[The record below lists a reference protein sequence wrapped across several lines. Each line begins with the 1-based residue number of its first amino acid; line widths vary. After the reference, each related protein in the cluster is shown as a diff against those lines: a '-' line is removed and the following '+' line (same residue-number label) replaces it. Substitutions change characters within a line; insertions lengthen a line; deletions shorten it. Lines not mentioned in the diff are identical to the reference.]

1 MILQL
6 KIKKIIFEIAIYSRS
21 SIQNINNWRFWI
33 RKDKCI
39 DSDSLI
45 DESYLYAGDLNEAK
59 YQFLIKKLENIG
71 INHVNDSKPF
81 IEY

>member
-45 DESYLYAGDLNEAK
+45 DESYLYARDLNEAK

-71 INHVNDSKPF
+71 MNHVNDSKPF

>member
-39 DSDSLI
+39 DSDSLT
-45 DESYLYAGDLNEAK
+45 DKSYLYARDLNETK

>member
-6 KIKKIIFEIAIYSRS
+6 KITKIIFEIAIYSRS

-45 DESYLYAGDLNEAK
+45 DESYLYARDLNEAK

-71 INHVNDSKPF
+71 MNHVNDSKPF

>member
-6 KIKKIIFEIAIYSRS
+6 KITKIIFEIAIYSRS

-71 INHVNDSKPF
+71 MNHVNDSKPF

>member
-6 KIKKIIFEIAIYSRS
+6 KITKIIFEIAIYSRS

-33 RKDKCI
+33 RKEKCI

-45 DESYLYAGDLNEAK
+45 DKSYLYARDFNETK
-59 YQFLIKKLENIG
+59 YQLLIKKLENIG

>member
-6 KIKKIIFEIAIYSRS
+6 KITKIIFEIAIYSRS

>member
-6 KIKKIIFEIAIYSRS
+6 KITKIIFEIAIYSRS
-21 SIQNINNWRFWI
+21 SIQNINNWRFCI

-45 DESYLYAGDLNEAK
+45 DESYLYARDLNEAK